1 MSGVKPP
8 QNPPAPSINPIT
20 GAAVVFVLMALSIP
34 WDAVRTAQA
43 LMIDRIVARV
53 NDDVITLSELQEEG
67 LPLFERLRETYS
79 GQELEHQVRQAERE
93 FLDQLILKRLQLQYA
108 NQIGLTV
115 SESDINA
122 ALKDVL
128 SRNNLTQE
136 QLVDLLTREGF
147 TMQDYK
153 DRLREQIILARLM
166 NQTVRS
172 RVSVDAREVEAYYQA
187 HADEFNR
194 PDEVKVRHIFFR
206 LDSTVPPPQRA
217 AVHDKALRVLHEARN
232 GSDFA
237 SLAQRYSED
246 ATAQVGGD
254 LGIIRRGQALSEFEE
269 VIFNLKEGEIS
280 EVIRTPNGLHIVKV
294 EAISQGASRPL
305 ADVKAEI
312 ERRLMQA
319 KIEKR
324 FREWANELRDRAFIE
339 ITLHEGQR

>member
-1 MSGVKPP
+1 M
-8 QNPPAPSINPIT
+8 
-20 GAAVVFVLMALSIP
+20 VVVVMLMALSVS

-43 LMIDRIVARV
+43 LMIDRIIARV
-53 NDDVITLSELQEEG
+53 NEDVITLSELQEEG

-79 GQELEHQVRQAERE
+79 GQELEYQVRQAERE

-108 NQIGLTV
+108 SQIGLTA

-136 QLVDLLTREGF
+136 QLAELLTREGL
-147 TMQDYK
+147 TLQDYK

-166 NQTVRS
+166 NQAVRS

-206 LDSTVPPPQRA
+206 LDATAPQPQRA
-217 AVHDKALRVLHEARN
+217 AVHEKASRVLEEARN

-237 SLAQRYSED
+237 SLARRHSED
-246 ATAQVGGD
+246 ATAEIGGD
-254 LGIIRRGQALSEFEE
+254 LGIIKRGQALPEFEE
-269 VIFNLKEGEIS
+269 VIFTLKAGEIS

-294 EAISQGASRPL
+294 EAISRGASRPL
-305 ADVKAEI
+305 AEVKAEI
-312 ERRLMQA
+312 ERRLMQT
-319 KIEKR
+319 KMEKR
-324 FREWANELRDRAFIE
+324 FQEWASELRDRAFIE
-339 ITLHEGQR
+339 ITLHEGER